1 MIVIDPP
8 KSLSGTLRVPGD
20 KSISHRSIM
29 LGAIAEG
36 DTAVRGFLRSADCL
50 ATMDC
55 FRRMGVRIEERTD
68 SGPSSEGRSD
78 ESVLVIH
85 GRGLHGLTGADG
97 LLLDAKNSGT
107 TVRLMSGI
115 LAGQPFMSRITGD
128 ASLSSRPMG
137 RIIRPLEQMGI
148 RCVSEHGDGR
158 LPISVYGGRP
168 KAIRY
173 ASPIASAQVK
183 SCVLLAGLYADD
195 PTFYTEPVLS
205 RDRKSVV

>member
-85 GRGLHGLTGADG
+85 GRGQ
-97 LLLDAKNSGT
+97 
-107 TVRLMSGI
+107 GI
-115 LAGQPFMSRITGD
+115 LQNGLRNLFKSMPTV
-128 ASLSSRPMG
+128 ASFRRG
-137 RIIRPLEQMGI
+137 NYNEG
-148 RCVSEHGDGR
+148 GDGVT
-158 LPISVYGGRP
+158 I
-168 KAIRY
+168 
-173 ASPIASAQVK
+173 VK
-183 SCVLLAGLYADD
+183 
-195 PTFYTEPVLS
+195 FRE
-205 RDRKSVV
+205 